1 MNWLSVVRLL
11 TAPGA
16 EHTVGAP
23 VSWSE
28 GNAGPVWWDV
38 EPTVLHL
45 FPLMGSASPLQVC
58 ISLIKKCLCASCLP
72 SARFIIKV
80 SWWENKRF
88 GGIAAGLLG
97 LPIYEAA
104 FMSTGAPAAVPVE
117 HMAICL
123 QRVHTWSNQPGL
135 LPHVRVLP
143 LVTSYTYRKL
153 HICSFLVSHAASQLY
168 NPFNSLMPNLSSP
181 FTLTWNVFTQS
192 ENKPPYTNARHSNL
206 LHLECASK
214 ALRMKRRVHS
224 SLYAIVNLA
233 ALEMF
238 TWTSSVILSMG
249 VGVPLKAPIEWRFC
263 KWKFS
268 TWWTFLAPFG

>member
-28 GNAGPVWWDV
+28 GNAGPMWWDV

-88 GGIAAGLLG
+88 GGNSGWPSRFTNLWSSFHEHGGPRCSSCGTHGYLFAKGAYMVKPTWLAA
-97 LPIYEAA
+97 PCPC
-104 FMSTGAPAAVPVE
+104 APP
-117 HMAICL
+117 C
-123 QRVHTWSNQPGL
+123 
-135 LPHVRVLP
+135 
-143 LVTSYTYRKL
+143 
-153 HICSFLVSHAASQLY
+153 
-168 NPFNSLMPNLSSP
+168 
-181 FTLTWNVFTQS
+181 
-192 ENKPPYTNARHSNL
+192 NL
-206 LHLECASK
+206 LYIPQTAHLLFFGLSCRLTAIQ
-214 ALRMKRRVHS
+214 
-224 SLYAIVNLA
+224 SL
-233 ALEMF
+233 
-238 TWTSSVILSMG
+238 
-249 VGVPLKAPIEWRFC
+249 
-263 KWKFS
+263 
-268 TWWTFLAPFG
+268 